1 MLSRALI
8 SATVAL
14 LIGGFA
20 AEPAPVQAQNLE
32 AGKSPSQIFAGSC
45 TACHTGARGL
55 LKTVPAGSLTGFLR
69 QHYTTSPEM
78 AGLLS
83 AFLISNG
90 ASDARYGGRQPK
102 AGKPGE
108 VPPEQ
113 LDRQGRR
120 LRGVTTSQEIA
131 NPGAESQ
138 QGTKPDSA
146 GRRARNA
153 KRLARPADEAA
164 KPAEGEAPAA
174 AVSERGP
181 DGRKPTARHRL
192 GRQGKPGVE
201 EPSKE
206 SSKGDAARAG
216 SSKGEPP
223 GEEKPAAESA
233 KDEGAKSDGAKPSA
247 EGAPEAVKSEAPKEA
262 GNPVPPVTPAPTRQ
276 SVPAAASSAPEPA
289 SGPSTS
295 AAPSAPAVAVPA
307 AVDSTPPPSAP
318 VAPGS
323 SAPPTSK

>member
-14 LIGGFA
+14 LIGGFVVA
-20 AEPAPVQAQNLE
+20 PAPVQAQNLE
-32 AGKSPSQIFAGSC
+32 AGKSPSQIFAGTC
-45 TACHTGARGL
+45 TACHKSARGL

-90 ASDARYGGRQPK
+90 ASDTRYGGRQPK
-102 AGKPGE
+102 AGKAGE
-108 VPPEQ
+108 GPEQ

-120 LRGVTTSQEIA
+120 LRGAATSQEPA
-131 NPGAESQ
+131 KPDVEAQ

-146 GRRARNA
+146 GRRGRSAR
-153 KRLARPADEAA
+153 RLARP
-164 KPAEGEAPAA
+164 PEGEAATA

-181 DGRKPTARHRL
+181 DGRKPTARQRL
-192 GRQGKPGVE
+192 GRRGKPGVE
-201 EPSKE
+201 EPSRE

-216 SSKGEPP
+216 SAKGEPLK
-223 GEEKPAAESA
+223 EEKPAAESA
-233 KDEGAKSDGAKPSA
+233 KDEGVKSDDAKPSA
-247 EGAPEAVKSEAPKEA
+247 EGAPEAAKSEATKSDATKSEAPKEA
-262 GNPVPPVTPAPTRQ
+262 GNPASPVTPAPT
-276 SVPAAASSAPEPA
+276 SSSAPAAASSAPEPA
-289 SGPSTS
+289 SSSPSTS
-295 AAPSAPAVAVPA
+295 TAPSAPPA
-307 AVDSTPPPSAP
+307 AVPPVVDSAP
-318 VAPGS
+318 VVPGS